1 MHLVSALGNLFCTH
15 FPTFGLM
22 IIVRSSLGEFVRPT
36 EQNMD
41 ELVTALSQDKLPIGT
56 FIIDDG
62 WQDVRA
68 VAKDEPDN
76 QGLWGFGAYD
86 GLGGTL
92 KQTVDAIKTKL
103 PTVQCWMR
111 RTS

>member
-1 MHLVSALGNLFCTH
+1 MT
-15 FPTFGLM
+15 
-22 IIVRSSLGEFVRPT
+22 
-36 EQNMD
+36 
-41 ELVTALSQDKLPIGT
+41 ELVTALSKDELPIGT

-68 VAKDEPDN
+68 IEVDDPDN

-92 KQTVDAIKTKL
+92 KQSVDEIKAKLSTVDH
-103 PTVQCWMR
+103 VGVWM
-111 RTS
+111 S